1 MRGPLEWTVWRG
13 AATAVLTTL
22 IDYVGEGLLSWLGGL
37 LVGGLFG
44 FFAQRSRFC
53 LRAAAVE
60 FSRGEFGQR
69 LSVWLLT
76 FAAALTGTQIMA
88 ALGWLDTSNVRQLA
102 QQGSVSGAM
111 IGGVMFGCGMILTRG
126 CASRLLV
133 LSANGNLR
141 ALLSGLVF
149 AVTAQAAYRGL
160 LSPAREW
167 LTSLWLID
175 GGPSRD
181 IMSLVGGGT
190 FEKIAF
196 GAVWILAGLAFAI
209 RSHLPPR
216 LLWSALAT
224 GAAVVAG
231 WFFTYQ
237 MFQSSFSPTTVK
249 SLTFSGPSAEVLMLV
264 LNSPQVRLGFD
275 LGIVPGVFLGSFAAA
290 ALSNELRLEG
300 FSDGL
305 GMRRYLIGAVLMG
318 FGAMLAGGCAVGA
331 GITGAS
337 VFAVTAWIVL
347 VGMWLGAGVT
357 DLAIDRGLGR
367 RHERLHAVAAPLD
380 RFGKQNTRG

>member
-1 MRGPLEWTVWRG
+1 M
-13 AATAVLTTL
+13 
-22 IDYVGEGLLSWLGGL
+22 DFVGEDLLSWLGGL
-37 LVGGLFG
+37 AIGGAFG

-60 FSRGEFGQR
+60 FSRGQSGER
-69 LSVWLLT
+69 LAVWLLT
-76 FAAALTGTQIMA
+76 FAAALTGTQVFVS
-88 ALGWLDTSNVRQLA
+88 LGWLDVSGARQLA
-102 QQGSVSGAM
+102 QQGSISGAA
-111 IGGVMFGCGMILTRG
+111 IGGLMFGCGMVLARG

-167 LTSLWLID
+167 LGGLWLVE

-181 IMSLVGGGT
+181 IMSFVGGGT

-196 GAVWILAGLAFAI
+196 GAVWLLAGVVFAI
-209 RSHLPPR
+209 RGRIAPR
-216 LLWSALAT
+216 LLWSALLT

-231 WFFTYQ
+231 WAFTYALA
-237 MFQSSFSPTTVK
+237 QSSFSPVAIK
-249 SLTFSGPSAEVLMLV
+249 SLTFSGPSAEVLTQV
-264 LNSPQVRLGFD
+264 LNSPRVHLNFD
-275 LGIVPGVFLGSFAAA
+275 LGIVPGVFVGSFIAAA
-290 ALSNELRLEG
+290 SSGELRLEG

-305 GMRRYLIGAVLMG
+305 GMRRYLVGAVLMG

-337 VFAVTAWIVL
+337 VFALTAWIVL
-347 VGMWLGAGVT
+347 AGMWLGAGVT
-357 DLAIDRGLGR
+357 DYLVDRPR
-367 RHERLHAVAAPLD
+367 RAQLPWTGGATPDSGGAVLK
-380 RFGKQNTRG
+380 G

>member
-1 MRGPLEWTVWRG
+1 MGRDARTSRIARLKGAVTV
-13 AATAVLTTL
+13 VLTA
-22 IDYVGEGLLSWLGGL
+22 IVDYVGESLLSWLGGL

-44 FFAQRSRFC
+44 YFAQRSRFC
-53 LRAAAVE
+53 LRAAAIE
-60 FSRGEFGQR
+60 FSRGELGQR

-76 FAAALTGTQIMA
+76 FAAALTGTQIVV
-88 ALGWLDTSNVRQLA
+88 ALGWLDTSSARQLA
-102 QQGSVSGAM
+102 QQGSVSGAV

-167 LTSLWLID
+167 LTTLWLID

-181 IMSLVGGGT
+181 IMALVGGGT
-190 FEKIAF
+190 SEKITF
-196 GAVWILAGLAFAI
+196 GAIWLLAGLFFAI
-209 RSHLPPR
+209 RSHLAPR
-216 LLWSALAT
+216 LLWSAL
-224 GAAVVAG
+224 GAGVAVVAG
-231 WFFTYQ
+231 WLFTYRMSQ
-237 MFQSSFSPTTVK
+237 LSFSPVTIN

-264 LNSPQVRLGFD
+264 LSKSHLRVGFD
-275 LGIVPGVFLGSFAAA
+275 LGIVPGVFLGSFSAA
-290 ALSNELRLEG
+290 ALANELRLEG

-337 VFAVTAWIVL
+337 IFALTAWLVL
-347 VGMWLGAGVT
+347 MGMWLGAALT
-357 DLAIDRGLGR
+357 DLIVDRGFR
-367 RHERLHAVAAPLD
+367 RDHAVPFVVAAPPD
-380 RFGKQNTRG
+380 RLNK

>member
-1 MRGPLEWTVWRG
+1 M
-13 AATAVLTTL
+13 LTQL
-22 IDYVGEGLLSWLGGL
+22 VDLLSEDLISWVGGL

-60 FSRGEFGQR
+60 FSRREGGAR
-69 LSVWLLT
+69 LAVWLLT
-76 FAAALTGTQIMA
+76 FAAALLGTQVCV
-88 ALGWLDTSNVRQLA
+88 ALGWLDVSEARQLA
-102 QQGSVSGAM
+102 QQGSISGAV
-111 IGGVMFGCGMILTRG
+111 IGGVMFGCGMILSRG

-149 AVTAQAAYRGL
+149 AVTAQAAYRGS

-167 LTSLWLID
+167 LANLWLVD

-190 FEKIAF
+190 SEKLAF
-196 GAVWILAGLAFAI
+196 GAVWLLAGFVFAF
-209 RSHLPPR
+209 RSRVSPV

-224 GAAVVAG
+224 GVTVVAG
-231 WFFTYQ
+231 WIFTYELARA
-237 MFQSSFSPTTVK
+237 SFAPVTLK
-249 SLTFSGPSAEVLMLV
+249 SLTFSGPSAEVLMAV
-264 LNSPQVRLGFD
+264 LNSPQVRLDFD
-275 LGIVPGVFLGSFAAA
+275 LGIVPGVFLGSFLAAA
-290 ALSNELRLEG
+290 GARELRLEG

-305 GMRRYLIGAVLMG
+305 GMRRYLVGAVLMG

-337 VFAVTAWIVL
+337 VFALTAWIVL
-347 VGMWLGAGVT
+347 GGMWLGAGLT
-357 DLAIDRGLGR
+357 DLLVDRGFTPLSRRAIDTSTKR
-367 RHERLHAVAAPLD
+367 A
-380 RFGKQNTRG
+380 